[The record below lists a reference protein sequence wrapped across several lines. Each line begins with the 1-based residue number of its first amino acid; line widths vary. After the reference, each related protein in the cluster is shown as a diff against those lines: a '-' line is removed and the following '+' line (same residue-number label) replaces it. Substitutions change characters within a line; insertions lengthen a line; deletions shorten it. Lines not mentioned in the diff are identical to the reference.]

1 MPTSGGPGEPTPP
14 VPGALSASRA
24 EPRIGEGYPLVSHL
38 VGTMISP
45 LRMLALDSDV
55 CPTPV
60 TYTVAPL
67 NTYTFLKAKGRGGSA
82 FRASKYPTVGPPV
95 GMPSGI
101 CIRPGEPEGTSD
113 EHRHSVQAT

>member
-14 VPGALSASRA
+14 VPGVLCTPRA
-24 EPRIGEGYPLVSHL
+24 ESRIGEGYPLVSHL

-67 NTYTFLKAKGRGGSA
+67 NTYTFLN
-82 FRASKYPTVGPPV
+82 
-95 GMPSGI
+95 
-101 CIRPGEPEGTSD
+101 
-113 EHRHSVQAT
+113 HRQV